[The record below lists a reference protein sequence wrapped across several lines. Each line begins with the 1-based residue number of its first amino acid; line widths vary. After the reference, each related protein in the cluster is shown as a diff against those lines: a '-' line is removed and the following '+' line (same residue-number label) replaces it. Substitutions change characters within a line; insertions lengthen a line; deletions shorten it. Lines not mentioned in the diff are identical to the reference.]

1 MEECSGAS
9 GLSWTTCCP
18 SSGRL
23 SKTKSNDG
31 HRDSESSKSVQT
43 HVKHLLVSH

>member
-9 GLSWTTCCP
+9 GPSWTTCCP

-23 SKTKSNDG
+23 SKTKPNDG
-31 HRDSESSKSVQT
+31 HRDSESSNRAETQCANSC
-43 HVKHLLVSH
+43 